1 MAENGNTPETGL
13 TQKDLGIS
21 ASKPMS
27 PGIESNPSGSAM
39 VNSSTQEISDIPQ
52 KYRRLNSTILN
63 ELWTIPYYYNDPE
76 KTKLL
81 NERRTNAIT
90 LLRDKEI
97 ASIPQKYKGLNSEIL
112 RELWTLPEFIDQGKK
127 TDLEMVRMTAIGALE
142 LKESAERYK
151 ERLEN
156 FRQSN
161 STPAQ
166 KDTDTVLNVEQRKQL
181 RAYDAGYELVK
192 IAKRENIDLSKVSRE
207 EYANYAI
214 KNSLAIDDDLLRGS
228 AWQRMETSLEEL
240 MLHRK
245 EKRAQLNKEAIK
257 TFDRYCGEIKQKA
270 SGTNR
275 YLAQNV
281 RVRQGTKD
289 SNGWL
294 YFGINDNTQ
303 SSDIETYKSYISVK
317 DIHTLTPDRFTQ
329 FMFTLRDSKYN
340 GDIKIFQDLEIGVN
354 LNDQIVMHGSS
365 KEDATLALKTA
376 EMFFGDDLDQK
387 SFSKDEVIDGV
398 SMSYSVILAKKIAD
412 AIKMQK

>member
-13 TQKDLGIS
+13 TQKDLGINT
-21 ASKPMS
+21 SKSMPS
-27 PGIESNPSGSAM
+27 GIESNPTGTPVM
-39 VNSSTQEISDIPQ
+39 NNNIQEISDIPQ
-52 KYRRLNSTILN
+52 KYRRLNSAILN
-63 ELWTIPYYYNDPE
+63 ELWTVPYYYNDPE
-76 KTKLL
+76 KSKLL

-112 RELWTLPEFIDQGKK
+112 RELWTIPYYTDQEK
-127 TDLEMVRMTAIGALE
+127 TKALEMLRMTAIGALE
-142 LKESAERYK
+142 LKESSERYK

-161 STPAQ
+161 NTPAQ
-166 KDTDTVLNVEQRKQL
+166 KDTDAVLSVEQRKQL
-181 RAYDAGYELVK
+181 RAYDAGYELAK
-192 IAKRENIDLSKVSRE
+192 IAKREGIDLSKISRE
-207 EYANYAI
+207 EYVNYAI

-245 EKRAQLNKEAIK
+245 EKRAQLRVDAIK
-257 TFDRYCGEIKQKA
+257 TFDQYCGEIKQKA
-270 SGTNR
+270 GGTNR
-275 YLAQNV
+275 YLSQNI

-365 KEDATLALKTA
+365 KEDAALALKAA
-376 EMFFGDDLDQK
+376 EIFFGDDLDQK
-387 SFSKDEVIDGV
+387 SFGKDEVIDGV

-412 AIKMQK
+412 AIKLQK